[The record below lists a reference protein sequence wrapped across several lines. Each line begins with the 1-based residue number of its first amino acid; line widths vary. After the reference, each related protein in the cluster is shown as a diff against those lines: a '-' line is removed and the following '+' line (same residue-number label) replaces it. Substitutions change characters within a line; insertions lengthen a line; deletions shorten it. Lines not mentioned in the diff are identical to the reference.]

1 MRQNEEKI
9 GENMGSENKESF
21 LREKKNLPPLF
32 LVSFLSKPT
41 THTFPSPLSL
51 KKEERTGKRKL
62 PAAAAKEEKEEE
74 GKEKGFSPPGADTIY
89 VRGSSVKT
97 CGFPPKR
104 KLQRKNTRVLILLC
118 GKFHAHGT

>member
-41 THTFPSPLSL
+41 THTFPSPLFL

-62 PAAAAKEEKEEE
+62 PAAAAEEKEEE
-74 GKEKGFSPPGADTIY
+74 GKEKGFSPPGADSIY
-89 VRGSSVKT
+89 RYTHAGS
-97 CGFPPKR
+97 
-104 KLQRKNTRVLILLC
+104 L
-118 GKFHAHGT
+118 